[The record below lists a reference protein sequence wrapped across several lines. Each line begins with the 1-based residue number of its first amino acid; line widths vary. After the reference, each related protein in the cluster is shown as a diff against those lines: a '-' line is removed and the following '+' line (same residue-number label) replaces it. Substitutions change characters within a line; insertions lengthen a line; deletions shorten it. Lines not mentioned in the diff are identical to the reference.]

1 MMNSDEDSS
10 FKVLETS
17 DCMPTPTMVMET
29 KEPVENLGAHS
40 DNLVKILKDEVD
52 QLDAQEKPLDF
63 SENPEVPENPEENE
77 DQRIVKVFI
86 SQVILSFFCSK
97 ISLELFEI

>member
-1 MMNSDEDSS
+1 MTPHQLFKNHRTSWMSIMNSEEDSS
-10 FKVLETS
+10 FEVLETS
-17 DCMPTPTMVMET
+17 DCMPTMSVET

-40 DNLVKILKDEVD
+40 DNMVKILKDEVD

-63 SENPEVPENPEENE
+63 SENPQVPENPEENE

-86 SQVILSFFCSK
+86 I
-97 ISLELFEI
+97 